1 MNSRLARALLLFA
14 SSFIVVYLA
23 SLVVTSCLSQ
33 PVPPNVPVVAGGGT
47 APEYFDAFGG
57 LPTSAGGASNTGGAS
72 VSTVVEFPPCND
84 SAFGAKPFIRP
95 LLQRKLHAPMR
106 ARAKASYSAA
116 EDTSSVFWQP
126 LLKQA
131 LDQVGNSCTGNS
143 ALGPHLM
150 RPYSVATLPI
160 PWRGV
165 TNPESL
171 ETFALD
177 IYQAATLIDPW
188 PETCPPSDTGS
199 NSQASLTVAVRFGV
213 YSSFSEVTTFADV
226 QRGLASGACV
236 FESNWHEEM
245 FSPERCGQIHVKG
258 AVDGGHAYVLVG
270 DDVDKKLL
278 WGWTSWGDTFGV
290 RMGTHGGYFSLSYGD
305 FVTLYRDGGRVYCP
319 SRP

>member
-1 MNSRLARALLLFA
+1 MNPRVARALLMFA
-14 SSFIVVYLA
+14 SSFIVIYLA

-33 PVPPNVPVVAGGGT
+33 SVPPNVPVVAGGGT
-47 APEYFDAFGG
+47 VPEYFDVGGSSSTFGG
-57 LPTSAGGASNTGGAS
+57 SSAAGGTSS
-72 VSTVVEFPPCND
+72 VSTVAVFPPCND
-84 SAFGAKPFIRP
+84 SAYGAKPFIRP
-95 LLQRKLHAPMR
+95 MLQRRLHGPIR
-106 ARAKASYSAA
+106 ARAKASYSVA
-116 EDTSSVFWQP
+116 EDAKSVFWGP
-126 LLKQA
+126 VLERS

-165 TNPESL
+165 TNVDSL
-171 ETFALD
+171 ETLALD

-199 NSQASLTVAVRFGV
+199 NSQASLTVAVRLGL
-213 YSSFSEVTTFADV
+213 YSSFSEAVTFADV
-226 QRGLASGACV
+226 QRGLSTGACV

-258 AVDGGHAYVLVG
+258 AIDGGHAYVLVG
-270 DDVDKKLL
+270 DDVDRKLL

-290 RMGTHGGYFSLSYGD
+290 RVGRHGGYFSLSYGD